1 MEQLLHDLEE
11 IDKSDSDQQDEEV
24 WLQSQG
30 EKSSAKTHNKI
41 PVTKPKSATRKP
53 KVRNVH
59 TCIVHIDFPIPGNK
73 IGTPYKFSVARL
85 SGLCTPMLEK

>member
-1 MEQLLHDLEE
+1 MYLKVPKRWKLLDDLEE

-24 WLQSQG
+24 GLQSQG
-30 EKSSAKTHNKI
+30 EKSSAKTHNQI
-41 PVTKPKSATRKP
+41 PVTKPKSAPRKP

-73 IGTPYKFSVARL
+73 IGTH
-85 SGLCTPMLEK
+85 TPMLEK